1 LDEIKTEAG
10 ASNLTPTATTT
21 TSTSGD
27 KENKEKADTKNDV
40 KVNSLDIPTK
50 IETVKSSRR
59 KLRLDI
65 SMKAIDIL
73 EACQAYA
80 AAMGSSIKI
89 SSGVLPE
96 ESAPPRPPDRP
107 KVKLSREQ
115 LLPPTPS
122 VYLENKKDAFSP
134 QLQEFCLQHP
144 ITVVRG
150 IANALKLDLGLF
162 STKMLQEEFATHPVE
177 VWTQNKQSAD
187 ENWDPVLMKQVWNC
201 PTSVSHCTIGKYAL
215 YQAASFQEGLR
226 DDTDKPC
233 SSAAFREM
241 VANETDPMRRKKK
254 FPILKFGANVDLSN
268 SSKWRGQLSELIK
281 LPGWTRTVNA
291 GNMLSH
297 LGHHIVGMNT
307 VRLYMKVPCARVP
320 AHQEN
325 NNLCLININI
335 GPGDCEWFGVPHE
348 YWGAL
353 KQLCD
358 KHKINYLS
366 GSWWPNMHELMEEE
380 IPVYR
385 FLQRPGDLVWVNS
398 GCVYWVQAA
407 GWCNNIAWNVGPLT
421 HKQYSLALERYEWNK
436 LQGHK
441 SGVGMLLLSWSLAR
455 NVRLS
460 DQKLYTAIKN
470 TLLQSLK
477 QIILTIEVVKSKGLE
492 IKQHKRR
499 QSDPAHFCSQCE
511 RELYSIL
518 FIREEGKK
526 PTIYCL
532 ACAIRKRPQLQ
543 GFGVC
548 LEEFRLKE
556 LLSVYDNFKLHPP
569 PSLPSGGGGAVPQ
582 VSPSS
587 ASHHHSSGGSASAL
601 TPEFMAAAAAMGHYP
616 LLSQRMDII

>member
-1 LDEIKTEAG
+1 M
-10 ASNLTPTATTT
+10 
-21 TSTSGD
+21 
-27 KENKEKADTKNDV
+27 
-40 KVNSLDIPTK
+40 NSLDIPTK